1 MAELVRGQR
10 LVRVQDRAGNEFY
23 CPLEALK
30 NPADLDAELL
40 ESCVDDATVGRYAGD
55 FQKKEA

>member
-1 MAELVRGQR
+1 MVELKRGQV
-10 LVRVQDRAGNEFY
+10 LVRVKDRAGNEFF

-30 NPADLDAELL
+30 DPKELDSEIL

-55 FQKKEA
+55 FQRSGS